1 MVTGAVGPVP
11 SASSIEQLVVQ
22 SLFADGFI
30 RYSVTPRRGP
40 GAAPAL
46 QVLALTERILE
57 DSADSMQWSVGN
69 HGMVMTLARD
79 VPERIAANLRDLVT
93 ELYARA
99 GLDIALESKTSLFAV
114 HPGGPRILDGVRD
127 VLELHESQ
135 IVHSRAV
142 LYERGNMS
150 SATLPHIWQR
160 IAHDPA
166 IASGTLIASLAFG
179 PGLTLCGG
187 LFRKG

>member
-1 MVTGAVGPVP
+1 
-11 SASSIEQLVVQ
+11 
-22 SLFADGFI
+22 
-30 RYSVTPRRGP
+30 
-40 GAAPAL
+40 
-46 QVLALTERILE
+46 
-57 DSADSMQWSVGN
+57 MQWSVGD

-79 VPERIAANLRDLVT
+79 VPERIAANLRDFVT

-99 GLDIALESKTSLFAV
+99 GLDIALEGKTSLFAV

-127 VLELHESQ
+127 VLELTESQ
-135 IVHSRAV
+135 VAHSRAV

-160 IAHDPA
+160 MVVDPMVVR
-166 IASGTLIASLAFG
+166 GTLIASLAFG

-187 LFRKG
+187 LFRKA